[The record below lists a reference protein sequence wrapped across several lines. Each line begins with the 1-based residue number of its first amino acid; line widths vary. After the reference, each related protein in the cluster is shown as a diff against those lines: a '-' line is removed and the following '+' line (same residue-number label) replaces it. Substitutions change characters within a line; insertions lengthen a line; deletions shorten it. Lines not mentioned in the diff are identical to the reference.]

1 MLKLAN
7 VRRAG
12 PRPASRRHPR
22 LPLAQ
27 SKPAM
32 RPRAGVGPR
41 AAAAVQALD
50 IGVNSRQAHKSGI
63 HRSCKIST
71 QDFRL
76 VRSRWYCKR
85 YMPFQGKELF
95 SYGACET
102 L

>member
-1 MLKLAN
+1 MEVIFAWPAVFVAMPLHGSDLRLINYLARGVDGMLS
-7 VRRAG
+7 G
-12 PRPASRRHPR
+12 PCAFA
-22 LPLAQ
+22 PL
-27 SKPAM
+27 
-32 RPRAGVGPR
+32 
-41 AAAAVQALD
+41 ALD

-95 SYGACET
+95 SYGACEKVCI
-102 L
+102 